1 LRQES
6 DNLVVVSPDAGRVK
20 VAERYAQQLHADLA
34 IVHKRRLKG
43 VKNEVEAKDIVGEV
57 EGRDCVVI
65 DDMIDTAGTICQAA
79 ELLVERGARS
89 VLAAATHGVFSGPA
103 IDRLK
108 NSVLDKVIITNTL
121 PIPPEKQFDKLV
133 VLSVAPLIADAIRAV
148 FNDSSVSEIFGGHNQ
163 Q

>member
-1 LRQES
+1 ML
-6 DNLVVVSPDAGRVK
+6 
-20 VAERYAQQLHADLA
+20 
-34 IVHKRRLKG
+34 
-43 VKNEVEAKDIVGEV
+43 
-57 EGRDCVVI
+57 I

-89 VLAAATHGVFSGPA
+89 VMAAATHGVFSGPA
-103 IDRLK
+103 IERLK
-108 NSVLDKVIITNTL
+108 DSVLDKVIITNTL

-133 VLSVAPLIADAIRAV
+133 VLSVAPLIGDAIRAV

>member
-1 LRQES
+1 
-6 DNLVVVSPDAGRVK
+6 
-20 VAERYAQQLHADLA
+20 
-34 IVHKRRLKG
+34 
-43 VKNEVEAKDIVGEV
+43 
-57 EGRDCVVI
+57 
-65 DDMIDTAGTICQAA
+65 M
-79 ELLVERGARS
+79 
-89 VLAAATHGVFSGPA
+89 FSGPA

-121 PIPPEKQFDKLV
+121 PIPDDKQFDKLV